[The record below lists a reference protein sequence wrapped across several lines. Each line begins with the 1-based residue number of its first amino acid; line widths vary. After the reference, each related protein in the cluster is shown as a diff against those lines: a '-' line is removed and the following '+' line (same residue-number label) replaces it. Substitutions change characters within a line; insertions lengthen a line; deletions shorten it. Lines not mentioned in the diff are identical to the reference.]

1 MFYNNPKYILMTI
14 EQSIVQ
20 YLYKNKAVS
29 LQNVGNFSIPD
40 DIVIPYDNDNETA
53 LPENAIDFKYDAHAK
68 QDDGLVVFIV
78 ENTKKIKSLAESDLE
93 SYIALN
99 KQFINLGKAHT
110 IVGLGTIQKAQ
121 DGTYTFTQ
129 ATSSQV
135 VTKEIPKVVKEK
147 PKQNIDFSSP
157 KNDTGNSNIA
167 KYAIMGL
174 LGVLLLG
181 GIGYGGYWVYENYK
195 ANSMDSATVKNSVTE
210 SGVKKETNG
219 LKDTTNNIKTQPT
232 VADTNSFYIV
242 INEFTNREE
251 AERRMRKLNDYGNH
265 FVVTSKDSAKFKLKL
280 PFKLALTDTLRVKDS
295 ISVYF
300 GAKGYVELPN

>member
-1 MFYNNPKYILMTI
+1 MTI

-53 LPENAIDFKYDAHAK
+53 LPENAIIFKYDAHAK
-68 QDDGLVVFIV
+68 EDNGLVDFIV

-99 KQFINLGKAHT
+99 KQFINLGKAH
-110 IVGLGTIQKAQ
+110 IIAGLGTIQKAQ
-121 DGTYTFTQ
+121 DGTYTFEQ

-135 VTKEIPKVVKEK
+135 VVKEIPKLVKEK

-157 KNDTGNSNIA
+157 KNDTGNSNIV

-174 LGVLLLG
+174 IGALLLG
-181 GIGYGGYWVYENYK
+181 GLGYGGYWVYENYK
-195 ANSMDSATVKNSVTE
+195 ANSMDSAAVKNNTTE
-210 SGVKKETNG
+210 NGTKKTTDTA
-219 LKDTTNNIKTQPT
+219 KDTTNTIKTQPA

-251 AERRMRKLNDYGNH
+251 AEKRMRKLNDYGNH
-265 FVVTSKDSAKFKLKL
+265 FVVTSKDSATFKLKL

-295 ISVYF
+295 INVYF
-300 GAKGYVELPN
+300 AAKGYVELPN